1 MPPESQSSEW
11 QPENWQVDL
20 ESRIKMVMPTAS
32 PVERERIL
40 YEAAYQ
46 RGRRS
51 MRVPSFLTSVGSCA
65 ATLLIA
71 WCGMTFTQVTTI
83 DKPLIAEAKT
93 RVIADVAIT
102 TKPPV
107 LSSNQSAESR
117 IQLQQPLSV
126 VSLRGAKSRMPIE
139 DWLRELD
146 RFQESPT
153 DIAPDAEPMLRPR
166 SSIDFL

>member
-20 ESRIKMVMPTAS
+20 ESRIKIVMPIAS

-46 RGRRS
+46 RGRQS
-51 MRVPSFLTSVGSCA
+51 MRFPSFLASVGSCV

-71 WCGMTFTQVTTI
+71 WCGMTITRVTTI
-83 DKPLIAEAKT
+83 DEPLIAGAKT
-93 RVIADVAIT
+93 PVIAEVAIT
-102 TKPPV
+102 TKPQD
-107 LSSNQSAESR
+107 LSGNPLTESR
-117 IQLQQPLSV
+117 IQPQQHLSV
-126 VSLRGAKSRMPIE
+126 VSLRGAKSRIPIE

-146 RFQESPT
+146 RSQESPT

-166 SSIDFL
+166 SNIDFL

>member
-20 ESRIKMVMPTAS
+20 ESRIKIVMPIAS

-46 RGRRS
+46 RGRQS
-51 MRVPSFLTSVGSCA
+51 MRFPSFLASVGSCA

-71 WCGMTFTQVTTI
+71 WCGMAFTQVTTL
-83 DKPLIAEAKT
+83 DEPVIAEAKAPLSPT
-93 RVIADVAIT
+93 IAIT
-102 TKPPV
+102 QETPRATVIQSTEPRLPMHQQ
-107 LSSNQSAESR
+107 LSA
-117 IQLQQPLSV
+117 

-146 RFQESPT
+146 RSQESPT
-153 DIAPDAEPMLRPR
+153 DTAPDAEPMLRPR
-166 SSIDFL
+166 SNIDFL